1 MFARRGSH
9 TSACHT
15 FHHLCWFRASF
26 GFPADDVFKWV
37 QTKILFMSAGAVV
50 YKETT
55 PSTIERRLID
65 SIELEIGGR
74 VNIPKLKPEE
84 RPDGPDDVTVL
95 ETDDPQDYLTVQ
107 KRSGDDENT
116 YEFCFRVDGYTATWT
131 TLTRM
136 EDGKDC
142 AFGWV
147 PQEVKDAIHH
157 HHPNMTIETQ

>member
-1 MFARRGSH
+1 
-9 TSACHT
+9 
-15 FHHLCWFRASF
+15 
-26 GFPADDVFKWV
+26 
-37 QTKILFMSAGAVV
+37 MSAGAVV
-50 YKETT
+50 YKETN

-74 VNIPKLKPEE
+74 VNIPKLNPEE

-107 KRSGDDENT
+107 KRSGNNQDT
-116 YEFCFRVDGYTATWT
+116 YEFCFRVSGHTATLT

-142 AFGWV
+142 SLGWI
-147 PQEVKDAIHH
+147 PNEVRNAIHH
-157 HHPNMTIETQ
+157 HHPNMTVEML